1 VCHSRDPVATEDA
14 RELEQVGLSLDPSVA
29 LPDVLLLDAADGRFW
44 FVEVVVSGGEINER
58 RRAELEAWAASRT
71 ETFR

>member
-1 VCHSRDPVATEDA
+1 M
-14 RELEQVGLSLDPSVA
+14 A